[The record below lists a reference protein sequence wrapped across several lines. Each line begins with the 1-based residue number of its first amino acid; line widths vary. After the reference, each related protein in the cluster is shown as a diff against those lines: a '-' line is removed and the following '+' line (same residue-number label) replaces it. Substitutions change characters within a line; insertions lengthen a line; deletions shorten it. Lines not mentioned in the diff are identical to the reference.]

1 MFKANNKNIKISKQ
15 CNRKRSIVFIEHISH
30 LLLKP
35 IIVDF
40 EQVNVS
46 WEELLTRFQ
55 GAFFQNWVSITDGHR
70 ATCVITIK
78 MQLGV
83 QRASCNL
90 HPCGVHERRL
100 WKLSLFW
107 GPNMLKQPVY
117 DVLLGLISPQIPQI
131 PCFLI
136 FEEKYFKNSLQGW
149 AFFTV

>member
-1 MFKANNKNIKISKQ
+1 
-15 CNRKRSIVFIEHISH
+15 
-30 LLLKP
+30 
-35 IIVDF
+35 
-40 EQVNVS
+40 
-46 WEELLTRFQ
+46 
-55 GAFFQNWVSITDGHR
+55 
-70 ATCVITIK
+70 

-149 AFFTV
+149 AFFTVKRRSFDACINPWFRNDVLLFSNTFQLSAVITAEYWKGLKKREVLSWNWLITISFPVLIAPEY

>member
-1 MFKANNKNIKISKQ
+1 MQLKAFYCFYWTYFTPFAKAYYCWLWTSK
-15 CNRKRSIVFIEHISH
+15 CYLGGITDSFS
-30 LLLKP
+30 
-35 IIVDF
+35 
-40 EQVNVS
+40 
-46 WEELLTRFQ
+46 